1 MERKSEFLPS
11 KEDMEVNRDIKCTE
25 FNFLTRQFCESYL
38 NWCGVGLQ
46 NAQSYQAAVQ
56 EYKKNQQLLNLAK
69 SLFQEQTSLDRLI
82 TSIIVQA
89 KEMLQCER
97 CTIFLLDLK
106 MYDQVRSIIQKYSG
120 IYKYRK
126 EVLCFSKYSE
136 GISQTLNLLNNL

>member
-1 MERKSEFLPS
+1 M
-11 KEDMEVNRDIKCTE
+11 
-25 FNFLTRQFCESYL
+25 
-38 NWCGVGLQ
+38 GLQ

-106 MYDQVRSIIQKYSG
+106 MYDQVRV
-120 IYKYRK
+120 K
-126 EVLCFSKYSE
+126 ETINILSVTVFLY
-136 GISQTLNLLNNL
+136 LLNILSDVCC

>member
-1 MERKSEFLPS
+1 MS
-11 KEDMEVNRDIKCTE
+11 DC
-25 FNFLTRQFCESYL
+25 QFCEEFL
-38 NWCGVGLQ
+38 TACGVGLE

-106 MYDQVRSIIQKYSG
+106 MYDQVRVRDTIFYLLGDQRNHFLTWLIFYQMFVVQTTNRS
-120 IYKYRK
+120 
-126 EVLCFSKYSE
+126 LC
-136 GISQTLNLLNNL
+136 NVR

>member
-1 MERKSEFLPS
+1 MYKIQFPS
-11 KEDMEVNRDIKCTE
+11 C
-25 FNFLTRQFCESYL
+25 QFCESYL
-38 NWCGVGLQ
+38 QWCGVGLE
-46 NAQSYQAAVQ
+46 NAQAHQAAVQ

-106 MYDQVRSIIQKYSG
+106 MYDQVRESW
-120 IYKYRK
+120 
-126 EVLCFSKYSE
+126 E
-136 GISQTLNLLNNL
+136 